1 MQSFI
6 LYLEKALKKIFM
18 NFEADLNLTLRA
30 RYPLIYI
37 PSTEEERVEASLSNV
52 AKSRRSIFVWDFV
65 DGYQSNPTDAG
76 MGKRN
81 PLQALEFVDKIP
93 KGAVFILRD
102 FDRFLED
109 VAIAR
114 KLKISPVSSK
124 ANRRILLYLPHRL
137 IFLIVLANFSRL

>member
-1 MQSFI
+1 
-6 LYLEKALKKIFM
+6 M

-37 PSTEEERVEASLSNV
+37 PSAEEERVEAAITNV
-52 AKSRRSIFVWDFV
+52 AKSLGRSIFVWDFV

-76 MGKRN
+76 LGKRN

-93 KGAVFILRD
+93 KGAVFVLRD
-102 FDRFLED
+102 FDRFLDD

-114 KLKISPVSSK
+114 KLKNL
-124 ANRRILLYLPHRL
+124 ARRLKSEAQNI
-137 IFLIVLANFSRL
+137 ID